1 MSHIYLNCIYYGCK
15 CQEQMQVLSIVLII
29 QLKILLFSLCFFQNI
44 SQRPIFS
51 YLFTE
56 VHGFFFRQKIALF
69 GHFPLNHILFLKP
82 SRNKSGV
89 GFFYSWQLRKRRHFW
104 CSQKF
109 FWPFLFCDGFSTVQW
124 SNYLSMQVQ
133 IKPKSINFGHHAL
146 WQSANLILPV
156 C

>member
-82 SRNKSGV
+82 SRNKNFSKAKLLQLNGTQFPSLEIFVIKKV
-89 GFFYSWQLRKRRHFW
+89 GNKKKQYVPLLLYQFKGCMLGGLSFLEIQLFY
-104 CSQKF
+104 
-109 FWPFLFCDGFSTVQW
+109 
-124 SNYLSMQVQ
+124 
-133 IKPKSINFGHHAL
+133 
-146 WQSANLILPV
+146 
-156 C
+156 

>member
-1 MSHIYLNCIYYGCK
+1 MVFRKKVMSHIYLNCIYYGCK

-82 SRNKSGV
+82 SRNKNFSSFTKNEKC
-89 GFFYSWQLRKRRHFW
+89 FFYSWQLRKRRRFR
-104 CSQKF
+104 CSQNIF
-109 FWPFLFCDGFSTVQW
+109 RPFLFCDGFRICFFLF
-124 SNYLSMQVQ
+124 YL
-133 IKPKSINFGHHAL
+133 
-146 WQSANLILPV
+146 
-156 C
+156 